1 MAGHRVLVVDDYQ
14 DSREAYAGYLRFLG
28 YEVARAADG
37 NAALECALAQSCD
50 VIVLDI
56 ALPKLDGL
64 SVLRLL
70 RSNPRTADVPVIV
83 VSASTSADIRSATD
97 AAGAN
102 MFLAKPCPPD
112 EVELAIRAVIGD
124 ACS

>member
-1 MAGHRVLVVDDYQ
+1 MPGQRVLVVDDYQ
-14 DSREAYAGYLRFLG
+14 DSREAYAEYLRFVG
-28 YEVARAADG
+28 YEVSSAADG
-37 NAALECALAQSCD
+37 NAALDCALAQSCD

-64 SVLRLL
+64 SVLRRL
-70 RSNPRTADVPVIV
+70 RANPRTADVPVII
-83 VSASTSADIRSATD
+83 VSAATSAEIRSAAD

-112 EVELAIRAVIGD
+112 EVELAIRAVIG
-124 ACS
+124 A